1 LVAIAL
7 QRLTLTTRW
16 AKLTLTAILGTDND
30 LQIPLIRQMVK
41 RPGVS
46 LVAMEARQGNDPD
59 NTALCGA
66 MKQSQSAQWL
76 FCFAMFLI
84 VGSISQSAGAA
95 IGAAITVRL
104 FMTHW
109 VQWAVEKGA
118 FEQ

>member
-46 LVAMEARQGNDPD
+46 LVAMETRQGNDPD

-66 MKQSQSAQWL
+66 MNQSQSAQWL

>member
-1 LVAIAL
+1 VISKFHSSGKWSSVLASL
-7 QRLTLTTRW
+7 WSQWKRGRETTLTTRHY
-16 AKLTLTAILGTDND
+16 
-30 LQIPLIRQMVK
+30 V
-41 RPGVS
+41 
-46 LVAMEARQGNDPD
+46 E
-59 NTALCGA
+59 
-66 MKQSQSAQWL
+66 L